1 MASKNKPLE
10 DPRTATQN
18 VFSARVSGVLHE
30 LKNYKQNLF
39 RKQSA
44 QPVNFLEKNPN
55 ASPFLGK

>member
-10 DPRTATQN
+10 DPRTATLN
-18 VFSARVSGVLHE
+18 VFSARVSGVLRE

-44 QPVNFLEKNPN
+44 QSVNFLEKNPKGF
-55 ASPFLGK
+55 AIPG